1 MAHPVGTYRYLALDR
16 VHFGKRACEAIAAE
30 VAQRGA
36 RRVLAV
42 ASRTLHRQTEAVRD
56 ALSLV
61 AAQTVGVFDD
71 CVEHTPRDSVI
82 ALVQR
87 IREAQAD
94 LIVTIGGG
102 TAIDTVKVALVCL
115 AEGVDTVEGMDRLH
129 MRVLEDGSRFTPEIG
144 LPPLR
149 QIAVPTTLSAAEFSD
164 LAGCTDR
171 RVGAKHAYTAAGIG
185 PASVILDAAISVHTP
200 ERLWFSTGI
209 RAVDHAVESICSIDA
224 QPYTDATCLHALRLL
239 VPALRRNRAAPNDL
253 EGRLQSQM
261 GVWLS
266 AAGINRVNF
275 GASHGI
281 GHVLGG
287 ALGMPHGITSCV
299 MLPSVLRYNA
309 QEPAQAL
316 RQRLI
321 CEALDQPKAS
331 AGDLIE
337 RLIAD
342 LGLPTRLRDAGARQ
356 EDFAALARKAMDSHW
371 VRTNPRPI
379 TAPEQ
384 VEEILR
390 SAW

>member
-1 MAHPVGTYRYLALDR
+1 M
-16 VHFGKRACEAIAAE
+16 HFGKRACEAIAAE

-36 RRVLAV
+36 RRVLVV

-171 RVGAKHAYTAAGIG
+171 RVGDRK
-185 PASVILDAAISVHTP
+185 S
-200 ERLWFSTGI
+200 
-209 RAVDHAVESICSIDA
+209 
-224 QPYTDATCLHALRLL
+224 
-239 VPALRRNRAAPNDL
+239 
-253 EGRLQSQM
+253 
-261 GVWLS
+261 
-266 AAGINRVNF
+266 
-275 GASHGI
+275 
-281 GHVLGG
+281 
-287 ALGMPHGITSCV
+287 
-299 MLPSVLRYNA
+299 
-309 QEPAQAL
+309 
-316 RQRLI
+316 
-321 CEALDQPKAS
+321 
-331 AGDLIE
+331 
-337 RLIAD
+337 
-342 LGLPTRLRDAGARQ
+342 TRLNS
-356 EDFAALARKAMDSHW
+356 SH
-371 VRTNPRPI
+371 V
-379 TAPEQ
+379 
-384 VEEILR
+384 
-390 SAW
+390 